1 MVKTEEG
8 WYTEQPF
15 HGDLQR
21 LYIFINTVNLHKVSR
36 RSLHLKKH
44 N

>member
-8 WYTEQPF
+8 WYTKQPV

-21 LYIFINTVNLHKVSR
+21 LYNLNINTVNLHKVSR
-36 RSLHLKKH
+36 RSVHLK
-44 N
+44 